1 MSDSKD
7 TGNDEIKDSDSLIK
21 KIKKKIKKVKKVKK
35 VKEDGEA
42 TTEAIETK
50 TDHVIPE
57 EVAHKKVD
65 PGKAELTKAQE
76 KKLAHLDGIE
86 TDKDDDA
93 PLKVNAV
100 GGASP
105 THSEPAPL
113 YPNQQ
118 QQEQQQ
124 QQQQQHDKHA
134 QQPII
139 IIKRIKRKA
148 HNKHHGGSWKIAYAD
163 FVTAMMTFFL
173 LMWLLSM
180 LNKYQLQGIS
190 DYFKRPIKTIIVQQD
205 TTSTQ
210 SIKTEQS
217 ETSKMPP
224 KPQSTLAAA
233 IKSLPKEE
241 QDKRAS
247 ERIKADLERQLE
259 KNPQLSQYKN
269 MLNFVVTAQGLKIQ
283 IHDLENKAMFSTGKT
298 DFSNYASMIIDWL
311 ASTLNTYPNRVMIVG
326 HTDNKPYKNDPAYSN
341 WELSADRANATRR
354 ELISHGMQPDKIVR
368 IVGEADANKLKTA
381 VDGSDPA
388 NRRID
393 IIILN
398 DKAYTD
404 SLNQ

>member
-7 TGNDEIKDSDSLIK
+7 TGNDEIKNTDDVVK
-21 KIKKKIKKVKKVKK
+21 KVKKKVKKVKK
-35 VKEDGEA
+35 VKKAEVEGEA
-42 TTEAIETK
+42 AK

-57 EVAHKKVD
+57 EIAHKKVE
-65 PGKAELTKAQE
+65 PEKSELTKEQE

-86 TDKDDDA
+86 VDKDEYVDG
-93 PLKVNAV
+93 PIKVNAV
-100 GGASP
+100 GGAS
-105 THSEPAPL
+105 EPVPVHH
-113 YPNQQ
+113 N

-124 QQQQQHDKHA
+124 QQQLQQQHDKHL

-173 LMWLLSM
+173 LLWLLSM

-190 DYFKRPIKTIIVQQD
+190 DYFKRPIKTIMVQQD
-205 TTSTQ
+205 TTATQ
-210 SIKTEQS
+210 SIKTQQS

-224 KPQSTLAAA
+224 KPQATLAAA

-247 ERIKADLERQLE
+247 ELLKADLERQLE

-283 IHDLENKAMFSTGKT
+283 LHDLENKAMFSTGKT
-298 DFSNYASMIIDWL
+298 DFSSYAAQIIDWL
-311 ASTLNTYPNRVMIVG
+311 ASTLNQYPNRVMIVG

-354 ELISHGMQPDKIVR
+354 ELISHGMAPEKIVR
-368 IVGEADANKLKTA
+368 IVGEADVNKLKT
-381 VDGSDPA
+381 VEDGSDPA

-404 SLNQ
+404 SQNQ